1 MGSLKMSDFF
11 TKISLSFQTFKTHR
25 LRSALTTLG
34 IIIGVMTVI
43 AILSL
48 IEGLNNSVAEQVQS
62 IGSDLIFLQKFTW
75 VSTGHRDLEKL
86 ADRPDLLPDDA
97 EAITAL
103 PSVEIAIPEI
113 DHRVTKIK
121 YRENEVSN
129 PTIIGSDENYSWVN
143 NHIIEIGR
151 DFTVDDVLHR
161 RPLGIIGSYIATQ
174 LFPED
179 SPIGKD
185 MYINGHRIKVIGV
198 FKEKGSFL
206 GNSLDNFIL
215 IPFTVFEKFYPRN
228 RSSIYD
234 RIYGG
239 YSIDIKPKSGLKIEA
254 AIDEIRELMRRRHG
268 LGFDEDD
275 DFELNT
281 QQLLMEIYQ
290 NITRVG
296 FIAIIAIAAISLVVG
311 GIGIMNIM
319 LVSVAERTREIGIRK
334 AVGASNQYILS
345 QFLIESVVLALAGGI
360 IGIVFGI
367 LLAALI
373 SLASPLKAAVSLWMI
388 LLGFG
393 FSASVGIFFGIY
405 PARRAASLN
414 PIEALRYE

>member
-1 MGSLKMSDFF
+1 MTEVLA
-11 TKISLSFQTFKTHR
+11 KIALSFQTFRTHR
-25 LRSALTTLG
+25 LRSVLTTLG
-34 IIIGVMTVI
+34 IIIGVTTVI

-75 VSTGHRDLEKL
+75 VATGHRDLEKL
-86 ADRPDLLPDDA
+86 ADRPDLTPDDA
-97 EAITAL
+97 KAITKL
-103 PSVEIAIPEI
+103 PSVEIAIPDI
-113 DHRVTKIK
+113 DQRITKIK
-121 YRENEVSN
+121 YKDNEVSS
-129 PTIIGSDENYSWVN
+129 PTIVGSDENYSWVN
-143 NHIIEIGR
+143 NHIIESGR
-151 DFTVDDVLHR
+151 DFTKDDVLHR
-161 RPLGIIGSYIATQ
+161 RPMAIIGAFIATQ
-174 LFPED
+174 LFPDET
-179 SPIGKD
+179 PVGKD
-185 MYINGHRIKVIGV
+185 LYISGHRIKIIGV

-206 GNSLDNFIL
+206 GNSLDNFVL
-215 IPFTVFEKFYPRN
+215 IPYTIYEKFYPRS
-228 RSSIYD
+228 RGSVYA

-239 YSIDIKPKSGLKIEA
+239 YSIDIKPKSGQKIEET
-254 AIDEIRELMRRRHG
+254 IDEVRELMRRRHG
-268 LGFDEDD
+268 LGFDEED

-281 QQLLMEIYQ
+281 QQLLMELYQ

-296 FIAIIAIAAISLVVG
+296 FIAIVAIAAISLVVG

-345 QFLIESVVLALAGGI
+345 QFLIESVMLALIGGI
-360 IGIVFGI
+360 IGIILGM

-373 SLASPLKAAVSLWMI
+373 SIASPLKAAVSFWMI

>member
-1 MGSLKMSDFF
+1 MIEILA
-11 TKISLSFQTFKTHR
+11 KIALSFQTFKTHR
-25 LRSALTTLG
+25 LRSVLTALG
-34 IIIGVMTVI
+34 IIIGVTTVI

-48 IEGLNNSVAEQVQS
+48 IEGLNNSVAEQVKS

-86 ADRPDLLPDDA
+86 ADRPDLTPDDA
-97 EAITAL
+97 VAITKL
-103 PSVEIAIPEI
+103 PSVEIAIPDI
-113 DHRVTKIK
+113 DQRITKIK
-121 YRENEVSN
+121 YRNNEVSN
-129 PTIIGSDENYSWVN
+129 PTITGSDENYSWVN
-143 NHIIEIGR
+143 NHIIESGR
-151 DFTVDDVLHR
+151 DFTKDDVLHR
-161 RPLGIIGSYIATQ
+161 RPMGIIGSFIAAQ
-174 LFPED
+174 LFPDE

-185 MYINGHRIKVIGV
+185 LYIDGHRIKIIGV

-215 IPFTVFEKFYPRN
+215 IPYTVYEKFYPRS
-228 RSSIYD
+228 RGSIFS

-239 YSIDIKPKSGLKIEA
+239 YSIDIKPKSGEKMEET
-254 AIDEIRELMRRRHG
+254 IDEVRELMRRRHG
-268 LGFDEDD
+268 LGFDEED
-275 DFELNT
+275 DFEMNT
-281 QQLLMEIYQ
+281 QQLLMELYQ

-296 FIAIIAIAAISLVVG
+296 FIAIVAIAAISLVVG

-345 QFLIESVVLALAGGI
+345 QFLVESVMLALAGGI
-360 IGIVFGI
+360 IGIFFGM

-373 SLASPLKAAVSLWMI
+373 SIASPLKAAVSFWMI